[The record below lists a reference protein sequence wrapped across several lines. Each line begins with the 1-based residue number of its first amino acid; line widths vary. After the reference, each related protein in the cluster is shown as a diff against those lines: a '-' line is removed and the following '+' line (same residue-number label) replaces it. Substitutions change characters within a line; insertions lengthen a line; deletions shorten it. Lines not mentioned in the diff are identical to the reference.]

1 MDKRNIIDR
10 LFPVKYHFY
19 EMLDRQAQIN
29 GLGVNALYNWLSSG
43 SEAESEALIQYVK
56 ETDEVR
62 MGLEKNLVE
71 AFTTPFDRGDIYS
84 ISVGMDRI
92 MEYAKSTLLS
102 MKTFDVKPNNII
114 VSMVGKLKEGV
125 DIFSESIKGLKSNP
139 TKSEHGI
146 AKMRDT
152 HVVIEQLYRD
162 GMTIVFES
170 NDPMYALKQREVY
183 HHIKDASTTL
193 EDTVDILHRIVVR
206 LT

>member
-29 GLGVNALYNWLSSG
+29 GLGVNSLYNWLNSG
-43 SEAESEALIQYVK
+43 SEAESDALIQYVK

-139 TKSEHGI
+139 TKSEQGI
-146 AKMRDT
+146 SKMRDT